1 MLGNSAV
8 VSKMTLRFD
17 FPLVNEK
24 IREHQSHTERNYFSQ
39 TTTAGGLTAGTVR
52 SSPAR
57 LTLAGVG
64 GHAVAMNAAFCT
76 VSWKQ
81 GSRSKLVLSKK
92 PLKIVMNKNLKTFH
106 FIFPLQSW
114 RVWE

>member
-1 MLGNSAV
+1 MLGKSGV
-8 VSKMTLRFD
+8 VSKMTPRFD
-17 FPLVNEK
+17 FPFVNEES
-24 IREHQSHTERNYFSQ
+24 RERQSHTERNYFSQ

-52 SSPAR
+52 SSPAW

-81 GSRSKLVLSKK
+81 ESRSKLVLSKRT
-92 PLKIVMNKNLKTFH
+92 LKNSH
-106 FIFPLQSW
+106 
-114 RVWE
+114 E